1 MSHVDCRGAYAS
13 SGFKWL
19 IAFTGVCANGPLKRQ
34 WVSLSV
40 RTPVQKQRDLTVTR
54 LLHQL
59 RNQEPAVV
67 GGDIVESNKSFGIHH
82 RSAPA
87 WAEQWAG
94 RAKLDVTPLASPDTD
109 GCERAVG

>member
-1 MSHVDCRGAYAS
+1 MLRVQG
-13 SGFKWL
+13 W
-19 IAFTGVCANGPLKRQ
+19 IAFTGVCANRPPKRQ

-40 RTPVQKQRDLTVTR
+40 GTPVQKQRDLTVAR

-59 RNQEPAVV
+59 RNEEPAVV
-67 GGDIVESNKSFGIHH
+67 RGDIVESNERFGIHH

-94 RAKLDVTPLASPDTD
+94 HAKLDVTPLASPDTD
-109 GCERAVG
+109 RCE